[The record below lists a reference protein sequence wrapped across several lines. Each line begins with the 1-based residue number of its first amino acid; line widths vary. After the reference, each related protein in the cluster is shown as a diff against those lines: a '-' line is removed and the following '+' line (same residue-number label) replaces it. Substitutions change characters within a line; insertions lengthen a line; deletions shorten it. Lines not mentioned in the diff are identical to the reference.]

1 MNDVALPLFGLLAA
15 GGIAVAVGMVVAHG
29 VRQARARSEAA
40 LRLGIERET
49 AGLLRPET
57 LRGTVGGVPLTI
69 TFLQRKNS
77 VRTEFQVGGDLPRAI
92 TVRPQ
97 PKNPLSRLV
106 AGDDLETGDRAFD
119 AVVHVSGDAR
129 TARALLQAP
138 LRAELARLVITHG
151 AVLDGGTLAVSS
163 TSLGVAS
170 ADEIE
175 AVARELVRAA
185 QAIAAA
191 QAAGDAP
198 GSPLGRLAREDPDPG
213 VRAAVLRAL
222 VESAPRDPVT
232 RETAEAMP
240 PFRDP
245 EDEMLR
251 VQTCGDAVARPL
263 LEDLARENL
272 PFELR
277 GVALATLVERFGYP
291 ENAAVVVEGLGA
303 RTTTDRV
310 AAARLI
316 ARHRDTT
323 QTARLGQ
330 LMLREPE
337 EAGAIGFATALGE
350 LGDPA
355 AEDDLLTLLARPSD
369 VTQLAAATALGRLG
383 TVRAVEPLLPLT
395 EGLFRDGALRDA
407 AREAVRRIQARLG
420 AVEEGRVSLAPDA
433 AGRLSVVRAEPGAVT
448 LAETKA
454 QR

>member
-1 MNDVALPLFGLLAA
+1 
-15 GGIAVAVGMVVAHG
+15 
-29 VRQARARSEAA
+29 
-40 LRLGIERET
+40 
-49 AGLLRPET
+49 
-57 LRGTVGGVPLTI
+57 
-69 TFLQRKNS
+69 
-77 VRTEFQVGGDLPRAI
+77 
-92 TVRPQ
+92 
-97 PKNPLSRLV
+97 
-106 AGDDLETGDRAFD
+106 
-119 AVVHVSGDAR
+119 
-129 TARALLQAP
+129 
-138 LRAELARLVITHG
+138 
-151 AVLDGGTLAVSS
+151 
-163 TSLGVAS
+163 
-170 ADEIE
+170 
-175 AVARELVRAA
+175 
-185 QAIAAA
+185 
-191 QAAGDAP
+191 
-198 GSPLGRLAREDPDPG
+198 
-213 VRAAVLRAL
+213 
-222 VESAPRDPVT
+222 
-232 RETAEAMP
+232 MP